1 MRGLS
6 VEGAWA
12 EGLGMP
18 YRSPHHTVWNAGL
31 RGGAVA
37 RFQSEV
43 SLSHKGEPFLDECPE
58 VFFQGVLIFPASSTT
73 LAECRHESLPV
84 RPSGKLKRSVL

>member
-1 MRGLS
+1 M
-6 VEGAWA
+6 A
-12 EGLGMP
+12 P

-43 SLSHKGEPFLDECPE
+43 SLSHRGRPFPDEPPE
-58 VFFQGVLIFPASSTT
+58 TFFQSVLIFPSSSTT
-73 LAECRHESLPV
+73 LTDCRHEFLPV
-84 RPSGKLKRSVL
+84 RPSGELKRSVL